1 MTAPSEKP
9 RPRRRAVFVDRD
21 GTLMPDLHY
30 LADPAATE
38 LSMGVGDGLRLLRQ
52 HEYLVVC
59 VTNQSGVERG
69 LFSEAT
75 VHQIHR
81 QLNERLRR
89 YGASIDAFYHCP
101 HTPEQGCECRKP
113 GTALFLQ
120 AAEDWAV
127 DFPTSAIIG
136 DRSADVEAGTKLG
149 LFTVLVPEVAHDDLV
164 NQELAERHVRPD
176 ARVSTFG
183 AAAAAV
189 LRRG

>member
-1 MTAPSEKP
+1 
-9 RPRRRAVFVDRD
+9 
-21 GTLMPDLHY
+21 MPDLHY

-38 LSMGVGDGLRLLRQ
+38 LAAGVGDGLRLLRQ

-69 LFSEAT
+69 LFPEAT
-75 VHQIHR
+75 VHQIHQR
-81 QLNERLRR
+81 LNAGLTR

-101 HTPEQGCECRKP
+101 HTPDQGCECRKP

-120 AAEDWAV
+120 AAEDWAI

-136 DRSADVEAGTKLG
+136 DRSADVEAGEKLG
-149 LFTVLVPEVAHDDLV
+149 LFTVLVPEVAHENLV
-164 NQELAERHVRPD
+164 DRELVERHIRPD
-176 ARVSTFG
+176 VRVSTFG
-183 AAAAAV
+183 AAVGAI